1 MIYLDNSATTMVD
14 DRVLET
20 FNKVCKNYPG
30 NSNSLHSLGI
40 KSKELEEYATEKIS
54 NLLGVKPSEI
64 IYTSG
69 ASESNNTVLKGV
81 ASKYK
86 NRGNHIITTPLEHSS
101 VLETCKYLESKGF
114 IIDYVKIKD
123 NGLIDIEDL
132 ERLLTDN
139 TILVSVAYVDSE
151 LGIRQDIDTISKI
164 VKKHPKCYF
173 HVDATQAIGKIK
185 VDPTSIDFISMS
197 AHKIFG
203 LKGIGLLIKK
213 DNIKQVAC
221 EEEIQQY
228 VDKKILIDEKDIIKY
243 LILEILEYIFEIQGK
258 KMEQEDIYFL
268 INKDEDIY
276 LENIKTLSEKFKT
289 TNIITEELS
298 KFQKIVENIF
308 EEETTIYLS
317 NNKRKSLRRAK
328 YIVNF
333 DYGIGEIEKYNINRT
348 AILINIE
355 QKVKI
360 ESMAFEGISINNVNI
375 QIPDE
380 LIEHFGRMMEK
391 INKNILYMSL
401 VNQKQELARIKDRIK
416 EDNIHILNLIGD
428 KGIISQEEF
437 KRIP

>member
-1 MIYLDNSATTMVD
+1 MVGYIFLSNRARWWEKKLNIIITTKFKEYYIY
-14 DRVLET
+14 E
-20 FNKVCKNYPG
+20 
-30 NSNSLHSLGI
+30 
-40 KSKELEEYATEKIS
+40 IS
-54 NLLGVKPSEI
+54 NL
-64 IYTSG
+64 
-69 ASESNNTVLKGV
+69 
-81 ASKYK
+81 
-86 NRGNHIITTPLEHSS
+86 NRRCVEKLR
-101 VLETCKYLESKGF
+101 K
-114 IIDYVKIKD
+114 
-123 NGLIDIEDL
+123 
-132 ERLLTDN
+132 
-139 TILVSVAYVDSE
+139 
-151 LGIRQDIDTISKI
+151 
-164 VKKHPKCYF
+164 
-173 HVDATQAIGKIK
+173 
-185 VDPTSIDFISMS
+185 
-197 AHKIFG
+197 
-203 LKGIGLLIKK
+203 LIKK

-308 EEETTIYLS
+308 GEETTIYLS

-333 DYGIGEIEKYNINRT
+333 DYGIGKIEKYNINRT

-355 QKVKI
+355 QNVKI

>member
-1 MIYLDNSATTMVD
+1 MVGYIFLSNRARWWEKKLNIIITTKFKEYYIY
-14 DRVLET
+14 E
-20 FNKVCKNYPG
+20 
-30 NSNSLHSLGI
+30 
-40 KSKELEEYATEKIS
+40 IS
-54 NLLGVKPSEI
+54 NL
-64 IYTSG
+64 
-69 ASESNNTVLKGV
+69 
-81 ASKYK
+81 
-86 NRGNHIITTPLEHSS
+86 NRRCVEKLR
-101 VLETCKYLESKGF
+101 K
-114 IIDYVKIKD
+114 
-123 NGLIDIEDL
+123 
-132 ERLLTDN
+132 
-139 TILVSVAYVDSE
+139 
-151 LGIRQDIDTISKI
+151 
-164 VKKHPKCYF
+164 
-173 HVDATQAIGKIK
+173 
-185 VDPTSIDFISMS
+185 
-197 AHKIFG
+197 
-203 LKGIGLLIKK
+203 LIKK

-348 AILINIE
+348 AILVNIE

>member
-1 MIYLDNSATTMVD
+1 MVGYIFLSNRVRWWEKKLNIIITTKFKEYYIY
-14 DRVLET
+14 E
-20 FNKVCKNYPG
+20 
-30 NSNSLHSLGI
+30 
-40 KSKELEEYATEKIS
+40 IS
-54 NLLGVKPSEI
+54 NL
-64 IYTSG
+64 
-69 ASESNNTVLKGV
+69 
-81 ASKYK
+81 
-86 NRGNHIITTPLEHSS
+86 NRRCVEKLR
-101 VLETCKYLESKGF
+101 K
-114 IIDYVKIKD
+114 
-123 NGLIDIEDL
+123 
-132 ERLLTDN
+132 
-139 TILVSVAYVDSE
+139 
-151 LGIRQDIDTISKI
+151 
-164 VKKHPKCYF
+164 
-173 HVDATQAIGKIK
+173 
-185 VDPTSIDFISMS
+185 
-197 AHKIFG
+197 
-203 LKGIGLLIKK
+203 LIKK

-348 AILINIE
+348 AILVNIE

>member
-1 MIYLDNSATTMVD
+1 MVGYIFLSNRARWWGKKLNIIITTKFKEYYIY
-14 DRVLET
+14 E
-20 FNKVCKNYPG
+20 
-30 NSNSLHSLGI
+30 
-40 KSKELEEYATEKIS
+40 IS
-54 NLLGVKPSEI
+54 NL
-64 IYTSG
+64 
-69 ASESNNTVLKGV
+69 
-81 ASKYK
+81 
-86 NRGNHIITTPLEHSS
+86 NRRCVEKLR
-101 VLETCKYLESKGF
+101 K
-114 IIDYVKIKD
+114 
-123 NGLIDIEDL
+123 
-132 ERLLTDN
+132 
-139 TILVSVAYVDSE
+139 
-151 LGIRQDIDTISKI
+151 
-164 VKKHPKCYF
+164 
-173 HVDATQAIGKIK
+173 
-185 VDPTSIDFISMS
+185 
-197 AHKIFG
+197 
-203 LKGIGLLIKK
+203 LIKK

-258 KMEQEDIYFL
+258 KLEQEDIYFL

-308 EEETTIYLS
+308 GEETTIYLS

-333 DYGIGEIEKYNINRT
+333 DYGIGKIEKYNINRT

-355 QKVKI
+355 QNVKI

>member
-1 MIYLDNSATTMVD
+1 MVGYIFLSNRARWWEKKLNIIITTKFKEYYIY
-14 DRVLET
+14 E
-20 FNKVCKNYPG
+20 
-30 NSNSLHSLGI
+30 
-40 KSKELEEYATEKIS
+40 IS
-54 NLLGVKPSEI
+54 NL
-64 IYTSG
+64 
-69 ASESNNTVLKGV
+69 
-81 ASKYK
+81 
-86 NRGNHIITTPLEHSS
+86 NRRCVEKLR
-101 VLETCKYLESKGF
+101 K
-114 IIDYVKIKD
+114 
-123 NGLIDIEDL
+123 
-132 ERLLTDN
+132 
-139 TILVSVAYVDSE
+139 
-151 LGIRQDIDTISKI
+151 
-164 VKKHPKCYF
+164 
-173 HVDATQAIGKIK
+173 
-185 VDPTSIDFISMS
+185 
-197 AHKIFG
+197 
-203 LKGIGLLIKK
+203 LIKK

-333 DYGIGEIEKYNINRT
+333 DYGIGKIEKYNINRT

>member
-1 MIYLDNSATTMVD
+1 MVGYIFLSNRARWWEKKLNIIITTKFKEYYIY
-14 DRVLET
+14 E
-20 FNKVCKNYPG
+20 
-30 NSNSLHSLGI
+30 
-40 KSKELEEYATEKIS
+40 IS
-54 NLLGVKPSEI
+54 NL
-64 IYTSG
+64 
-69 ASESNNTVLKGV
+69 
-81 ASKYK
+81 
-86 NRGNHIITTPLEHSS
+86 NRRCAEKLR
-101 VLETCKYLESKGF
+101 K
-114 IIDYVKIKD
+114 
-123 NGLIDIEDL
+123 
-132 ERLLTDN
+132 
-139 TILVSVAYVDSE
+139 
-151 LGIRQDIDTISKI
+151 
-164 VKKHPKCYF
+164 
-173 HVDATQAIGKIK
+173 
-185 VDPTSIDFISMS
+185 
-197 AHKIFG
+197 
-203 LKGIGLLIKK
+203 LIKK

-355 QKVKI
+355 QNVKI

>member
-1 MIYLDNSATTMVD
+1 MVGYIFLSNRARWWEKKLNIIITTKFKEYYIY
-14 DRVLET
+14 E
-20 FNKVCKNYPG
+20 
-30 NSNSLHSLGI
+30 
-40 KSKELEEYATEKIS
+40 IS
-54 NLLGVKPSEI
+54 NL
-64 IYTSG
+64 
-69 ASESNNTVLKGV
+69 
-81 ASKYK
+81 
-86 NRGNHIITTPLEHSS
+86 NRRCVEKLR
-101 VLETCKYLESKGF
+101 K
-114 IIDYVKIKD
+114 
-123 NGLIDIEDL
+123 
-132 ERLLTDN
+132 
-139 TILVSVAYVDSE
+139 
-151 LGIRQDIDTISKI
+151 
-164 VKKHPKCYF
+164 
-173 HVDATQAIGKIK
+173 
-185 VDPTSIDFISMS
+185 
-197 AHKIFG
+197 
-203 LKGIGLLIKK
+203 LIKK

-258 KMEQEDIYFL
+258 KMEQEDIYFW

>member
-1 MIYLDNSATTMVD
+1 MVGYIFLSNRARWWEKKLNIIITTKFKEYYIY
-14 DRVLET
+14 E
-20 FNKVCKNYPG
+20 
-30 NSNSLHSLGI
+30 
-40 KSKELEEYATEKIS
+40 IS
-54 NLLGVKPSEI
+54 NL
-64 IYTSG
+64 
-69 ASESNNTVLKGV
+69 
-81 ASKYK
+81 
-86 NRGNHIITTPLEHSS
+86 NRRCVEKLR
-101 VLETCKYLESKGF
+101 K
-114 IIDYVKIKD
+114 
-123 NGLIDIEDL
+123 
-132 ERLLTDN
+132 
-139 TILVSVAYVDSE
+139 
-151 LGIRQDIDTISKI
+151 
-164 VKKHPKCYF
+164 
-173 HVDATQAIGKIK
+173 
-185 VDPTSIDFISMS
+185 
-197 AHKIFG
+197 
-203 LKGIGLLIKK
+203 LIKK

-298 KFQKIVENIF
+298 KFQKVVENIF

>member
-1 MIYLDNSATTMVD
+1 MVGYIFLSNRARWWEKKLNIIITTKFKEYYIY
-14 DRVLET
+14 E
-20 FNKVCKNYPG
+20 
-30 NSNSLHSLGI
+30 
-40 KSKELEEYATEKIS
+40 IS
-54 NLLGVKPSEI
+54 NL
-64 IYTSG
+64 
-69 ASESNNTVLKGV
+69 
-81 ASKYK
+81 
-86 NRGNHIITTPLEHSS
+86 NRRCVEKLR
-101 VLETCKYLESKGF
+101 K
-114 IIDYVKIKD
+114 
-123 NGLIDIEDL
+123 
-132 ERLLTDN
+132 
-139 TILVSVAYVDSE
+139 
-151 LGIRQDIDTISKI
+151 
-164 VKKHPKCYF
+164 
-173 HVDATQAIGKIK
+173 
-185 VDPTSIDFISMS
+185 
-197 AHKIFG
+197 
-203 LKGIGLLIKK
+203 LIKK

-333 DYGIGEIEKYNINRT
+333 DYGIGKIEKYNINRT

-355 QKVKI
+355 QNVKI

>member
-1 MIYLDNSATTMVD
+1 MVGYIFLSNRARWWEKKLNIIITTKLKEDYIY
-14 DRVLET
+14 E
-20 FNKVCKNYPG
+20 
-30 NSNSLHSLGI
+30 
-40 KSKELEEYATEKIS
+40 IS
-54 NLLGVKPSEI
+54 NL
-64 IYTSG
+64 
-69 ASESNNTVLKGV
+69 
-81 ASKYK
+81 
-86 NRGNHIITTPLEHSS
+86 NRRCVEKLR
-101 VLETCKYLESKGF
+101 K
-114 IIDYVKIKD
+114 
-123 NGLIDIEDL
+123 
-132 ERLLTDN
+132 
-139 TILVSVAYVDSE
+139 
-151 LGIRQDIDTISKI
+151 
-164 VKKHPKCYF
+164 
-173 HVDATQAIGKIK
+173 
-185 VDPTSIDFISMS
+185 
-197 AHKIFG
+197 
-203 LKGIGLLIKK
+203 LIKK

-348 AILINIE
+348 AILVNIE

>member
-1 MIYLDNSATTMVD
+1 MKNGRIYFLSNRARWWEKKLNIIITTK
-14 DRVLET
+14 
-20 FNKVCKNYPG
+20 F
-30 NSNSLHSLGI
+30 
-40 KSKELEEYATEKIS
+40 KEYYIYEIS
-54 NLLGVKPSEI
+54 NL
-64 IYTSG
+64 
-69 ASESNNTVLKGV
+69 
-81 ASKYK
+81 
-86 NRGNHIITTPLEHSS
+86 NRRCVEKLR
-101 VLETCKYLESKGF
+101 K
-114 IIDYVKIKD
+114 
-123 NGLIDIEDL
+123 
-132 ERLLTDN
+132 
-139 TILVSVAYVDSE
+139 
-151 LGIRQDIDTISKI
+151 
-164 VKKHPKCYF
+164 
-173 HVDATQAIGKIK
+173 
-185 VDPTSIDFISMS
+185 
-197 AHKIFG
+197 
-203 LKGIGLLIKK
+203 LIKK

>member
-1 MIYLDNSATTMVD
+1 MVGYIFLSNRARWWEKKLNIIITTKFKEYYIY
-14 DRVLET
+14 E
-20 FNKVCKNYPG
+20 
-30 NSNSLHSLGI
+30 
-40 KSKELEEYATEKIS
+40 IS
-54 NLLGVKPSEI
+54 NL
-64 IYTSG
+64 
-69 ASESNNTVLKGV
+69 
-81 ASKYK
+81 
-86 NRGNHIITTPLEHSS
+86 NRRCVEKLR
-101 VLETCKYLESKGF
+101 K
-114 IIDYVKIKD
+114 
-123 NGLIDIEDL
+123 
-132 ERLLTDN
+132 
-139 TILVSVAYVDSE
+139 
-151 LGIRQDIDTISKI
+151 
-164 VKKHPKCYF
+164 
-173 HVDATQAIGKIK
+173 
-185 VDPTSIDFISMS
+185 
-197 AHKIFG
+197 
-203 LKGIGLLIKK
+203 LIKK

-276 LENIKTLSEKFKT
+276 LENIKTLLEKFKT

>member
-1 MIYLDNSATTMVD
+1 MVGYILLSNRARWWEKKLNIIITTKFKEYYIY
-14 DRVLET
+14 E
-20 FNKVCKNYPG
+20 
-30 NSNSLHSLGI
+30 
-40 KSKELEEYATEKIS
+40 IS
-54 NLLGVKPSEI
+54 NL
-64 IYTSG
+64 
-69 ASESNNTVLKGV
+69 
-81 ASKYK
+81 
-86 NRGNHIITTPLEHSS
+86 NRRCVEKLR
-101 VLETCKYLESKGF
+101 K
-114 IIDYVKIKD
+114 
-123 NGLIDIEDL
+123 
-132 ERLLTDN
+132 
-139 TILVSVAYVDSE
+139 
-151 LGIRQDIDTISKI
+151 
-164 VKKHPKCYF
+164 
-173 HVDATQAIGKIK
+173 
-185 VDPTSIDFISMS
+185 
-197 AHKIFG
+197 
-203 LKGIGLLIKK
+203 LIKK

-289 TNIITEELS
+289 TNIITEEIS

-355 QKVKI
+355 QNVKI

-380 LIEHFGRMMEK
+380 LIEHFGRLMEK

>member
-1 MIYLDNSATTMVD
+1 MVGYIFLSNRARWWEKKLNIILTTKFKEYYIYEIS
-14 DRVLET
+14 
-20 FNKVCKNYPG
+20 
-30 NSNSLHSLGI
+30 SLNRRCV
-40 KSKELEEYATEKIS
+40 EK
-54 NLLGVKPSEI
+54 LRK
-64 IYTSG
+64 
-69 ASESNNTVLKGV
+69 
-81 ASKYK
+81 
-86 NRGNHIITTPLEHSS
+86 
-101 VLETCKYLESKGF
+101 
-114 IIDYVKIKD
+114 
-123 NGLIDIEDL
+123 
-132 ERLLTDN
+132 
-139 TILVSVAYVDSE
+139 
-151 LGIRQDIDTISKI
+151 
-164 VKKHPKCYF
+164 
-173 HVDATQAIGKIK
+173 
-185 VDPTSIDFISMS
+185 
-197 AHKIFG
+197 
-203 LKGIGLLIKK
+203 LIKK
-213 DNIKQVAC
+213 DNIKQLAC
-221 EEEIQQY
+221 EKEIQQY
-228 VDKKILIDEKDIIKY
+228 IDKKVLIDEKDIIKY

-268 INKDEDIY
+268 INKDEEIY

-333 DYGIGEIEKYNINRT
+333 DYGIREIKKYNINRT
-348 AILINIE
+348 AIIINIE
-355 QKVKI
+355 QNVKI

-380 LIEHFGRMMEK
+380 LIEHFGRLMEK

-401 VNQKQELARIKDRIK
+401 VNQKQELARIKNRIK

>member
-1 MIYLDNSATTMVD
+1 MVGYIFLSNRARWWEKKLNIIITTKFKEYYIY
-14 DRVLET
+14 E
-20 FNKVCKNYPG
+20 
-30 NSNSLHSLGI
+30 
-40 KSKELEEYATEKIS
+40 IS
-54 NLLGVKPSEI
+54 NL
-64 IYTSG
+64 
-69 ASESNNTVLKGV
+69 
-81 ASKYK
+81 
-86 NRGNHIITTPLEHSS
+86 NRRCVEKLR
-101 VLETCKYLESKGF
+101 K
-114 IIDYVKIKD
+114 
-123 NGLIDIEDL
+123 
-132 ERLLTDN
+132 
-139 TILVSVAYVDSE
+139 
-151 LGIRQDIDTISKI
+151 
-164 VKKHPKCYF
+164 
-173 HVDATQAIGKIK
+173 
-185 VDPTSIDFISMS
+185 
-197 AHKIFG
+197 
-203 LKGIGLLIKK
+203 LIKK
-213 DNIKQVAC
+213 DNIKHVAC

-289 TNIITEELS
+289 TNIITEEIS

-355 QKVKI
+355 QNVKI

-380 LIEHFGRMMEK
+380 LIEHFGRMMKK

>member
-1 MIYLDNSATTMVD
+1 MVGYIFLSNRARWWEKKLNIIITTKFKEYYIY
-14 DRVLET
+14 E
-20 FNKVCKNYPG
+20 
-30 NSNSLHSLGI
+30 
-40 KSKELEEYATEKIS
+40 IS
-54 NLLGVKPSEI
+54 NL
-64 IYTSG
+64 
-69 ASESNNTVLKGV
+69 
-81 ASKYK
+81 
-86 NRGNHIITTPLEHSS
+86 NRRCVEKLR
-101 VLETCKYLESKGF
+101 K
-114 IIDYVKIKD
+114 
-123 NGLIDIEDL
+123 
-132 ERLLTDN
+132 
-139 TILVSVAYVDSE
+139 
-151 LGIRQDIDTISKI
+151 
-164 VKKHPKCYF
+164 
-173 HVDATQAIGKIK
+173 
-185 VDPTSIDFISMS
+185 
-197 AHKIFG
+197 
-203 LKGIGLLIKK
+203 LIKK

-375 QIPDE
+375 QILDE

-437 KRIP
+437 KRILVYNRYVTH

>member
-1 MIYLDNSATTMVD
+1 MVGYIFLSNRARWWEKKLNIIITTKFKEYYIY
-14 DRVLET
+14 E
-20 FNKVCKNYPG
+20 
-30 NSNSLHSLGI
+30 
-40 KSKELEEYATEKIS
+40 IS
-54 NLLGVKPSEI
+54 NL
-64 IYTSG
+64 
-69 ASESNNTVLKGV
+69 
-81 ASKYK
+81 
-86 NRGNHIITTPLEHSS
+86 NRRCVEKLR
-101 VLETCKYLESKGF
+101 K
-114 IIDYVKIKD
+114 
-123 NGLIDIEDL
+123 
-132 ERLLTDN
+132 
-139 TILVSVAYVDSE
+139 
-151 LGIRQDIDTISKI
+151 
-164 VKKHPKCYF
+164 
-173 HVDATQAIGKIK
+173 
-185 VDPTSIDFISMS
+185 
-197 AHKIFG
+197 
-203 LKGIGLLIKK
+203 LIKK

-228 VDKKILIDEKDIIKY
+228 VNKKILIDEKDIIKY

>member
-1 MIYLDNSATTMVD
+1 MVGYIFLSNRARWWEKKLNIIITTKFKEYYIY
-14 DRVLET
+14 E
-20 FNKVCKNYPG
+20 
-30 NSNSLHSLGI
+30 
-40 KSKELEEYATEKIS
+40 IS
-54 NLLGVKPSEI
+54 NL
-64 IYTSG
+64 
-69 ASESNNTVLKGV
+69 
-81 ASKYK
+81 
-86 NRGNHIITTPLEHSS
+86 NRRCVEKLR
-101 VLETCKYLESKGF
+101 K
-114 IIDYVKIKD
+114 
-123 NGLIDIEDL
+123 
-132 ERLLTDN
+132 
-139 TILVSVAYVDSE
+139 
-151 LGIRQDIDTISKI
+151 
-164 VKKHPKCYF
+164 
-173 HVDATQAIGKIK
+173 
-185 VDPTSIDFISMS
+185 
-197 AHKIFG
+197 
-203 LKGIGLLIKK
+203 LIKK

-289 TNIITEELS
+289 TNIITEEIS

-355 QKVKI
+355 QNVKI

-380 LIEHFGRMMEK
+380 LIEHFGRLMEK

-416 EDNIHILNLIGD
+416 EDNIHILNLIGN

>member
-1 MIYLDNSATTMVD
+1 MVGYIFLSNRARWWEKKLNIIITTKFKEYYIY
-14 DRVLET
+14 E
-20 FNKVCKNYPG
+20 
-30 NSNSLHSLGI
+30 
-40 KSKELEEYATEKIS
+40 IS
-54 NLLGVKPSEI
+54 NL
-64 IYTSG
+64 
-69 ASESNNTVLKGV
+69 
-81 ASKYK
+81 
-86 NRGNHIITTPLEHSS
+86 NRRCVEKLR
-101 VLETCKYLESKGF
+101 K
-114 IIDYVKIKD
+114 
-123 NGLIDIEDL
+123 
-132 ERLLTDN
+132 
-139 TILVSVAYVDSE
+139 
-151 LGIRQDIDTISKI
+151 
-164 VKKHPKCYF
+164 
-173 HVDATQAIGKIK
+173 
-185 VDPTSIDFISMS
+185 
-197 AHKIFG
+197 
-203 LKGIGLLIKK
+203 LIKK

-228 VDKKILIDEKDIIKY
+228 VDKKILKDIIKY

>member
-1 MIYLDNSATTMVD
+1 MKEENINNLIQNNNWKNKNEQYLFELQKFMDLADNI
-14 DRVLET
+14 E
-20 FNKVCKNYPG
+20 N
-30 NSNSLHSLGI
+30 
-40 KSKELEEYATEKIS
+40 EK
-54 NLLGVKPSEI
+54 LRK
-64 IYTSG
+64 
-69 ASESNNTVLKGV
+69 
-81 ASKYK
+81 
-86 NRGNHIITTPLEHSS
+86 
-101 VLETCKYLESKGF
+101 
-114 IIDYVKIKD
+114 
-123 NGLIDIEDL
+123 
-132 ERLLTDN
+132 
-139 TILVSVAYVDSE
+139 
-151 LGIRQDIDTISKI
+151 
-164 VKKHPKCYF
+164 
-173 HVDATQAIGKIK
+173 
-185 VDPTSIDFISMS
+185 
-197 AHKIFG
+197 
-203 LKGIGLLIKK
+203 LIKK

>member
-1 MIYLDNSATTMVD
+1 MVGYIFLSNRARWWEKKLNIIITTKFKEYYIY
-14 DRVLET
+14 E
-20 FNKVCKNYPG
+20 
-30 NSNSLHSLGI
+30 
-40 KSKELEEYATEKIS
+40 IS
-54 NLLGVKPSEI
+54 NL
-64 IYTSG
+64 
-69 ASESNNTVLKGV
+69 
-81 ASKYK
+81 
-86 NRGNHIITTPLEHSS
+86 NRRCVEKLR
-101 VLETCKYLESKGF
+101 K
-114 IIDYVKIKD
+114 
-123 NGLIDIEDL
+123 
-132 ERLLTDN
+132 
-139 TILVSVAYVDSE
+139 
-151 LGIRQDIDTISKI
+151 
-164 VKKHPKCYF
+164 
-173 HVDATQAIGKIK
+173 
-185 VDPTSIDFISMS
+185 
-197 AHKIFG
+197 
-203 LKGIGLLIKK
+203 LIKK

-380 LIEHFGRMMEK
+380 LIEHFGRMMKK

>member
-1 MIYLDNSATTMVD
+1 MVGYIFLSNRARWWKKKLNIIITTKFKEYYIY
-14 DRVLET
+14 E
-20 FNKVCKNYPG
+20 
-30 NSNSLHSLGI
+30 
-40 KSKELEEYATEKIS
+40 IS
-54 NLLGVKPSEI
+54 NL
-64 IYTSG
+64 
-69 ASESNNTVLKGV
+69 
-81 ASKYK
+81 
-86 NRGNHIITTPLEHSS
+86 NRRCAEKLR
-101 VLETCKYLESKGF
+101 K
-114 IIDYVKIKD
+114 
-123 NGLIDIEDL
+123 
-132 ERLLTDN
+132 
-139 TILVSVAYVDSE
+139 
-151 LGIRQDIDTISKI
+151 
-164 VKKHPKCYF
+164 
-173 HVDATQAIGKIK
+173 
-185 VDPTSIDFISMS
+185 
-197 AHKIFG
+197 
-203 LKGIGLLIKK
+203 LIKK

-360 ESMAFEGISINNVNI
+360 ESMVFEGISINNVNI

>member
-1 MIYLDNSATTMVD
+1 MVGYIFISNRARWWEKKLNIIITTKFKEYYIY
-14 DRVLET
+14 E
-20 FNKVCKNYPG
+20 
-30 NSNSLHSLGI
+30 
-40 KSKELEEYATEKIS
+40 IS
-54 NLLGVKPSEI
+54 NL
-64 IYTSG
+64 
-69 ASESNNTVLKGV
+69 
-81 ASKYK
+81 
-86 NRGNHIITTPLEHSS
+86 NRRCVEKLR
-101 VLETCKYLESKGF
+101 K
-114 IIDYVKIKD
+114 
-123 NGLIDIEDL
+123 
-132 ERLLTDN
+132 
-139 TILVSVAYVDSE
+139 
-151 LGIRQDIDTISKI
+151 
-164 VKKHPKCYF
+164 
-173 HVDATQAIGKIK
+173 
-185 VDPTSIDFISMS
+185 
-197 AHKIFG
+197 
-203 LKGIGLLIKK
+203 LIKK

-308 EEETTIYLS
+308 GEETTIYLS

-333 DYGIGEIEKYNINRT
+333 DYGIGKIEKYNINRT

-355 QKVKI
+355 QNVKI

>member
-1 MIYLDNSATTMVD
+1 MVGYIFLSNRARWWEKKLNIIITTKFKEYYIY
-14 DRVLET
+14 E
-20 FNKVCKNYPG
+20 
-30 NSNSLHSLGI
+30 
-40 KSKELEEYATEKIS
+40 IS
-54 NLLGVKPSEI
+54 NL
-64 IYTSG
+64 
-69 ASESNNTVLKGV
+69 
-81 ASKYK
+81 
-86 NRGNHIITTPLEHSS
+86 NRRCVEKLR
-101 VLETCKYLESKGF
+101 K
-114 IIDYVKIKD
+114 
-123 NGLIDIEDL
+123 
-132 ERLLTDN
+132 
-139 TILVSVAYVDSE
+139 
-151 LGIRQDIDTISKI
+151 
-164 VKKHPKCYF
+164 
-173 HVDATQAIGKIK
+173 
-185 VDPTSIDFISMS
+185 
-197 AHKIFG
+197 
-203 LKGIGLLIKK
+203 LIKK

-308 EEETTIYLS
+308 GEKTTIYLS

-333 DYGIGEIEKYNINRT
+333 DYGIGKIEKYNINRT

-355 QKVKI
+355 QNVKI

>member
-1 MIYLDNSATTMVD
+1 MVGYIFLSNRARWWEKKLNIIITTKFKEYYIY
-14 DRVLET
+14 E
-20 FNKVCKNYPG
+20 
-30 NSNSLHSLGI
+30 
-40 KSKELEEYATEKIS
+40 IS
-54 NLLGVKPSEI
+54 NL
-64 IYTSG
+64 
-69 ASESNNTVLKGV
+69 
-81 ASKYK
+81 
-86 NRGNHIITTPLEHSS
+86 NRRCVEKLR
-101 VLETCKYLESKGF
+101 K
-114 IIDYVKIKD
+114 
-123 NGLIDIEDL
+123 
-132 ERLLTDN
+132 
-139 TILVSVAYVDSE
+139 
-151 LGIRQDIDTISKI
+151 
-164 VKKHPKCYF
+164 
-173 HVDATQAIGKIK
+173 
-185 VDPTSIDFISMS
+185 
-197 AHKIFG
+197 
-203 LKGIGLLIKK
+203 LIKK

-258 KMEQEDIYFL
+258 KLEQEDIYFL

-308 EEETTIYLS
+308 GEETTIYLS

-333 DYGIGEIEKYNINRT
+333 DYGIGKIEKYNINRT

-355 QKVKI
+355 QNVKI

-416 EDNIHILNLIGD
+416 EDNIHIFNLIGD

>member
-1 MIYLDNSATTMVD
+1 MVGYIFLSNRARWWEKKLNIIITTKFKEYYIY
-14 DRVLET
+14 E
-20 FNKVCKNYPG
+20 
-30 NSNSLHSLGI
+30 
-40 KSKELEEYATEKIS
+40 IS
-54 NLLGVKPSEI
+54 NL
-64 IYTSG
+64 
-69 ASESNNTVLKGV
+69 
-81 ASKYK
+81 
-86 NRGNHIITTPLEHSS
+86 NRRCVEKLR
-101 VLETCKYLESKGF
+101 K
-114 IIDYVKIKD
+114 
-123 NGLIDIEDL
+123 
-132 ERLLTDN
+132 
-139 TILVSVAYVDSE
+139 
-151 LGIRQDIDTISKI
+151 
-164 VKKHPKCYF
+164 
-173 HVDATQAIGKIK
+173 
-185 VDPTSIDFISMS
+185 
-197 AHKIFG
+197 
-203 LKGIGLLIKK
+203 LIKK

-380 LIEHFGRMMEK
+380 LIEHFGRMMKK

-428 KGIISQEEF
+428 KEIISQEEF

>member
-1 MIYLDNSATTMVD
+1 MVGYIFLSNRARWWKKKLNIIITTKFKEYYIY
-14 DRVLET
+14 E
-20 FNKVCKNYPG
+20 
-30 NSNSLHSLGI
+30 
-40 KSKELEEYATEKIS
+40 IS
-54 NLLGVKPSEI
+54 NL
-64 IYTSG
+64 
-69 ASESNNTVLKGV
+69 
-81 ASKYK
+81 
-86 NRGNHIITTPLEHSS
+86 NRRCVEKLR
-101 VLETCKYLESKGF
+101 K
-114 IIDYVKIKD
+114 
-123 NGLIDIEDL
+123 
-132 ERLLTDN
+132 
-139 TILVSVAYVDSE
+139 
-151 LGIRQDIDTISKI
+151 
-164 VKKHPKCYF
+164 
-173 HVDATQAIGKIK
+173 
-185 VDPTSIDFISMS
+185 
-197 AHKIFG
+197 
-203 LKGIGLLIKK
+203 LIKK

-289 TNIITEELS
+289 TNIITEELN

-348 AILINIE
+348 AILVNIE

>member
-1 MIYLDNSATTMVD
+1 MVGYIFLSNRARWWEKKLNIILTTKFKEYYIYEIS
-14 DRVLET
+14 
-20 FNKVCKNYPG
+20 
-30 NSNSLHSLGI
+30 SLNRRCV
-40 KSKELEEYATEKIS
+40 EK
-54 NLLGVKPSEI
+54 LRK
-64 IYTSG
+64 
-69 ASESNNTVLKGV
+69 
-81 ASKYK
+81 
-86 NRGNHIITTPLEHSS
+86 
-101 VLETCKYLESKGF
+101 
-114 IIDYVKIKD
+114 
-123 NGLIDIEDL
+123 
-132 ERLLTDN
+132 
-139 TILVSVAYVDSE
+139 
-151 LGIRQDIDTISKI
+151 
-164 VKKHPKCYF
+164 
-173 HVDATQAIGKIK
+173 
-185 VDPTSIDFISMS
+185 
-197 AHKIFG
+197 
-203 LKGIGLLIKK
+203 LIKK
-213 DNIKQVAC
+213 DNIKQLAC
-221 EEEIQQY
+221 EKEIQQY

-268 INKDEDIY
+268 INKDEEMY

-348 AILINIE
+348 AIIINIE
-355 QKVKI
+355 QNVKI

-380 LIEHFGRMMEK
+380 LIEHFGRLMEK

-401 VNQKQELARIKDRIK
+401 VNQKQELARIKNRIK

>member
-1 MIYLDNSATTMVD
+1 MVGYIFLSNRARWWEKKLNIIITTKFKEYYIY
-14 DRVLET
+14 E
-20 FNKVCKNYPG
+20 
-30 NSNSLHSLGI
+30 
-40 KSKELEEYATEKIS
+40 IS
-54 NLLGVKPSEI
+54 NL
-64 IYTSG
+64 
-69 ASESNNTVLKGV
+69 
-81 ASKYK
+81 
-86 NRGNHIITTPLEHSS
+86 NRRCVEKL
-101 VLETCKYLESKGF
+101 
-114 IIDYVKIKD
+114 
-123 NGLIDIEDL
+123 
-132 ERLLTDN
+132 R
-139 TILVSVAYVDSE
+139 
-151 LGIRQDIDTISKI
+151 R
-164 VKKHPKCYF
+164 
-173 HVDATQAIGKIK
+173 
-185 VDPTSIDFISMS
+185 
-197 AHKIFG
+197 
-203 LKGIGLLIKK
+203 LIKK

-276 LENIKTLSEKFKT
+276 LENIKTLLEKFKT

-308 EEETTIYLS
+308 EEDTTIYLS

-355 QKVKI
+355 QNVKI

-401 VNQKQELARIKDRIK
+401 VNQKQELAIIKDRIK

>member
-1 MIYLDNSATTMVD
+1 MVGYIFLSNRARWWEKKLNIIITTKFKEYYIY
-14 DRVLET
+14 E
-20 FNKVCKNYPG
+20 
-30 NSNSLHSLGI
+30 
-40 KSKELEEYATEKIS
+40 IS
-54 NLLGVKPSEI
+54 NL
-64 IYTSG
+64 
-69 ASESNNTVLKGV
+69 
-81 ASKYK
+81 
-86 NRGNHIITTPLEHSS
+86 NRRCVEKLR
-101 VLETCKYLESKGF
+101 K
-114 IIDYVKIKD
+114 
-123 NGLIDIEDL
+123 
-132 ERLLTDN
+132 
-139 TILVSVAYVDSE
+139 
-151 LGIRQDIDTISKI
+151 
-164 VKKHPKCYF
+164 
-173 HVDATQAIGKIK
+173 
-185 VDPTSIDFISMS
+185 
-197 AHKIFG
+197 
-203 LKGIGLLIKK
+203 LIKK

-289 TNIITEELS
+289 TNIITEVLS
-298 KFQKIVENIF
+298 KFQKIVVNIF
-308 EEETTIYLS
+308 DEETTIYLS

>member
-1 MIYLDNSATTMVD
+1 MVGYIFLSNRARWWEKKLNIIITTKFKEYYIY
-14 DRVLET
+14 E
-20 FNKVCKNYPG
+20 
-30 NSNSLHSLGI
+30 
-40 KSKELEEYATEKIS
+40 IS
-54 NLLGVKPSEI
+54 NL
-64 IYTSG
+64 
-69 ASESNNTVLKGV
+69 
-81 ASKYK
+81 
-86 NRGNHIITTPLEHSS
+86 NRRCAEKLR
-101 VLETCKYLESKGF
+101 K
-114 IIDYVKIKD
+114 
-123 NGLIDIEDL
+123 
-132 ERLLTDN
+132 
-139 TILVSVAYVDSE
+139 
-151 LGIRQDIDTISKI
+151 
-164 VKKHPKCYF
+164 
-173 HVDATQAIGKIK
+173 
-185 VDPTSIDFISMS
+185 
-197 AHKIFG
+197 
-203 LKGIGLLIKK
+203 LIKK

-228 VDKKILIDEKDIIKY
+228 VDKKILIEEKDIIKY

-360 ESMAFEGISINNVNI
+360 ESMVFEGISINNVNI

>member
-1 MIYLDNSATTMVD
+1 MVGYIFLSNRARWWEKKLNIIITTKFKEYYIY
-14 DRVLET
+14 E
-20 FNKVCKNYPG
+20 
-30 NSNSLHSLGI
+30 
-40 KSKELEEYATEKIS
+40 IS
-54 NLLGVKPSEI
+54 NL
-64 IYTSG
+64 
-69 ASESNNTVLKGV
+69 
-81 ASKYK
+81 
-86 NRGNHIITTPLEHSS
+86 NRRCVEKLR
-101 VLETCKYLESKGF
+101 K
-114 IIDYVKIKD
+114 
-123 NGLIDIEDL
+123 
-132 ERLLTDN
+132 
-139 TILVSVAYVDSE
+139 
-151 LGIRQDIDTISKI
+151 
-164 VKKHPKCYF
+164 
-173 HVDATQAIGKIK
+173 
-185 VDPTSIDFISMS
+185 
-197 AHKIFG
+197 
-203 LKGIGLLIKK
+203 LIKK

-428 KGIISQEEF
+428 KEIISQEEF

>member
-1 MIYLDNSATTMVD
+1 MVGYIFLSNRARWWEKKLNIIITTKFKEYYIY
-14 DRVLET
+14 E
-20 FNKVCKNYPG
+20 
-30 NSNSLHSLGI
+30 
-40 KSKELEEYATEKIS
+40 IS
-54 NLLGVKPSEI
+54 NL
-64 IYTSG
+64 
-69 ASESNNTVLKGV
+69 
-81 ASKYK
+81 
-86 NRGNHIITTPLEHSS
+86 NRRCVEKLR
-101 VLETCKYLESKGF
+101 K
-114 IIDYVKIKD
+114 
-123 NGLIDIEDL
+123 
-132 ERLLTDN
+132 
-139 TILVSVAYVDSE
+139 
-151 LGIRQDIDTISKI
+151 
-164 VKKHPKCYF
+164 
-173 HVDATQAIGKIK
+173 
-185 VDPTSIDFISMS
+185 
-197 AHKIFG
+197 
-203 LKGIGLLIKK
+203 LIKK

-355 QKVKI
+355 QNVKI

>member
-1 MIYLDNSATTMVD
+1 MVGYIFLSNRARWWEKKLNIIITTKFKEYYIY
-14 DRVLET
+14 E
-20 FNKVCKNYPG
+20 
-30 NSNSLHSLGI
+30 
-40 KSKELEEYATEKIS
+40 IS
-54 NLLGVKPSEI
+54 NL
-64 IYTSG
+64 
-69 ASESNNTVLKGV
+69 
-81 ASKYK
+81 
-86 NRGNHIITTPLEHSS
+86 NRRCVEKLR
-101 VLETCKYLESKGF
+101 K
-114 IIDYVKIKD
+114 
-123 NGLIDIEDL
+123 
-132 ERLLTDN
+132 
-139 TILVSVAYVDSE
+139 
-151 LGIRQDIDTISKI
+151 
-164 VKKHPKCYF
+164 
-173 HVDATQAIGKIK
+173 
-185 VDPTSIDFISMS
+185 
-197 AHKIFG
+197 
-203 LKGIGLLIKK
+203 LIKK

-276 LENIKTLSEKFKT
+276 LENIKTLSEKFKA
-289 TNIITEELS
+289 TNIITEEIS

-355 QKVKI
+355 QNVKI

-428 KGIISQEEF
+428 KGIISPKSF
-437 KRIP
+437 I

>member
-1 MIYLDNSATTMVD
+1 MVGYIFLSNRARWWEKKLNIIITTKFKEYYIY
-14 DRVLET
+14 E
-20 FNKVCKNYPG
+20 
-30 NSNSLHSLGI
+30 
-40 KSKELEEYATEKIS
+40 IS
-54 NLLGVKPSEI
+54 NL
-64 IYTSG
+64 
-69 ASESNNTVLKGV
+69 
-81 ASKYK
+81 
-86 NRGNHIITTPLEHSS
+86 NRRCVEKLR
-101 VLETCKYLESKGF
+101 K
-114 IIDYVKIKD
+114 
-123 NGLIDIEDL
+123 
-132 ERLLTDN
+132 
-139 TILVSVAYVDSE
+139 
-151 LGIRQDIDTISKI
+151 
-164 VKKHPKCYF
+164 
-173 HVDATQAIGKIK
+173 
-185 VDPTSIDFISMS
+185 
-197 AHKIFG
+197 
-203 LKGIGLLIKK
+203 LIKT

-348 AILINIE
+348 AILVNIE